1 MGIRNLVRRIGGR
14 AADAVASLSV
24 LGPGQL
30 KEIQERRESYLSK
43 MADPTD
49 AAAEKLTQTLLA
61 ANAVEVY
68 DAYLPQLRELY
79 VPVSRDEEYEGA
91 FDPAHNVRYVNITRW
106 VMDATEDS
114 LEKLVNVYDVLSDEE
129 CNMALVFHRTTHDT
143 QVFLA
148 VVNVRNDHDNVNV
161 DNYMDRVTGALR
173 GNFPGSE
180 WGREVCTGVPPCI
193 DDDRPYSVAC
203 ASNIP
208 TEKSES
214 FVSQTVDKLLD
225 GIVPANMTQQYTL
238 ILLASP
244 IRDVGERKLRLGEIY
259 SGLAPYASWQTNYT
273 FTESDSQ
280 MSGATVGLNV
290 GASAGMQV
298 GTNQSMTDADST
310 SDSTSSA
317 ESESSSVGETSGT
330 THSESSSSTH
340 TDTSGE
346 STTGSVQISAS
357 FPVPKKV
364 PVNIN
369 AEASMVRQY
378 TSNTSDAMGT
388 SVSDE
393 SSRSIANTVGKA
405 VSRGLGRAV
414 TKTVGTAAGS
424 MAARSL
430 GANFGM
436 NFART
441 SNVTATVGKN
451 EGITQSFANFSVKH
465 ALELLQEQMKR
476 YEASSALG
484 MWDFAAYVL
493 SEDLNV
499 ANNVA
504 HTYLALT
511 QGELSYL
518 SSSAVNLWRGD
529 MGEGSGAAHEIYS
542 YLREL
547 RQPLFGISPDLISRD
562 DDFCV
567 YPPLVSAM
575 TPLSGKEL
583 ALSLNFPRKSL
594 AGFPVIECAEFGR
607 SVTTYSAVRP
617 DAADE
622 LSLGRVF
629 HMLHE
634 ERTPVRLFAD
644 SLSSHVFVTGSTG
657 SGKTNTVCQLL
668 SCLLYT
674 SDAADE
680 L

>member
-1 MGIRNLVRRIGGR
+1 MGIRSLARRIGGR

-129 CNMALVFHRTTHDT
+129 CNIALVFHRTTHDT

-298 GTNQSMTDADST
+298 GTNQSMTDADAT

-317 ESESSSVGETSGT
+317 ESESSSVGET
-330 THSESSSSTH
+330 
-340 TDTSGE
+340 
-346 STTGSVQISAS
+346 
-357 FPVPKKV
+357 
-364 PVNIN
+364 
-369 AEASMVRQY
+369 
-378 TSNTSDAMGT
+378 
-388 SVSDE
+388 
-393 SSRSIANTVGKA
+393 
-405 VSRGLGRAV
+405 
-414 TKTVGTAAGS
+414 
-424 MAARSL
+424 
-430 GANFGM
+430 
-436 NFART
+436 
-441 SNVTATVGKN
+441 
-451 EGITQSFANFSVKH
+451 
-465 ALELLQEQMKR
+465 
-476 YEASSALG
+476 
-484 MWDFAAYVL
+484 
-493 SEDLNV
+493 
-499 ANNVA
+499 
-504 HTYLALT
+504 
-511 QGELSYL
+511 
-518 SSSAVNLWRGD
+518 
-529 MGEGSGAAHEIYS
+529 
-542 YLREL
+542 
-547 RQPLFGISPDLISRD
+547 
-562 DDFCV
+562 
-567 YPPLVSAM
+567 
-575 TPLSGKEL
+575 
-583 ALSLNFPRKSL
+583 
-594 AGFPVIECAEFGR
+594 
-607 SVTTYSAVRP
+607 
-617 DAADE
+617 
-622 LSLGRVF
+622 
-629 HMLHE
+629 
-634 ERTPVRLFAD
+634 
-644 SLSSHVFVTGSTG
+644 
-657 SGKTNTVCQLL
+657 
-668 SCLLYT
+668 
-674 SDAADE
+674 
-680 L
+680 

>member
-1 MGIRNLVRRIGGR
+1 MGIRSLARRIGGR

-30 KEIQERRESYLSK
+30 KEIQKRRESYLSK

-129 CNMALVFHRTTHDT
+129 CNIALVFHRTTHDT

-298 GTNQSMTDADST
+298 GTNQSMTDADAT

-378 TSNTSDAMGT
+378 TSNTSYAMGT

-393 SSRSIANTVGKA
+393 S
-405 VSRGLGRAV
+405 
-414 TKTVGTAAGS
+414 
-424 MAARSL
+424 
-430 GANFGM
+430 
-436 NFART
+436 
-441 SNVTATVGKN
+441 
-451 EGITQSFANFSVKH
+451 
-465 ALELLQEQMKR
+465 
-476 YEASSALG
+476 
-484 MWDFAAYVL
+484 
-493 SEDLNV
+493 
-499 ANNVA
+499 
-504 HTYLALT
+504 
-511 QGELSYL
+511 
-518 SSSAVNLWRGD
+518 
-529 MGEGSGAAHEIYS
+529 
-542 YLREL
+542 
-547 RQPLFGISPDLISRD
+547 
-562 DDFCV
+562 
-567 YPPLVSAM
+567 
-575 TPLSGKEL
+575 
-583 ALSLNFPRKSL
+583 
-594 AGFPVIECAEFGR
+594 
-607 SVTTYSAVRP
+607 
-617 DAADE
+617 
-622 LSLGRVF
+622 
-629 HMLHE
+629 
-634 ERTPVRLFAD
+634 
-644 SLSSHVFVTGSTG
+644 
-657 SGKTNTVCQLL
+657 
-668 SCLLYT
+668 
-674 SDAADE
+674 
-680 L
+680 